1 MVHWNVAPR
10 HDETDPDAIAQ
21 FALARAKTGS
31 IVILHDELFDV
42 QHSEAVGFAAVEPP
56 PVRTETRVPRSAIS
70 QPFGG
75 TQLTDKSPS
84 LGVVSHEPSNSG
96 RVT

>member
-42 QHSEAVGFAAVEPP
+42 QHSEAVGFAAAKSLPLF
-56 PVRTETRVPRSAIS
+56 VPKLASQGAQFRSLS
-70 QPFGG
+70 E
-75 TQLTDKSPS
+75 QL
-84 LGVVSHEPSNSG
+84 N
-96 RVT
+96 